1 MKGNTVREHEAKLK
15 AKFKTWFNG
24 LEPKRKRSVVVV
36 GAGSAAL
43 LLMVVLS
50 SITPDK
56 RNEPKEQGA
65 SKRSTPNLLQTST
78 SAMGL
83 DSVSNDVRGV
93 QGEVQALRQTIE
105 KLEKDLEQSRE
116 EQSPPP
122 PPAAGRPDADQA
134 LQSMRDQIVGSPSYQ
149 APPGTTLNPER
160 PRTSAPPT
168 PARPAPP
175 RTGGPNAPEAPPA
188 APTMRV
194 VRGATAAVAPPPPP
208 LPVPD
213 VYLPTGSILTGVL
226 LNGLDAPT
234 GRNAQG
240 QPVPVVVRLKHE
252 AILPS
257 RYRSDVREAFVLAA
271 GFGDLSSERAYLR
284 AERLSMI
291 LRDGRVI
298 DVPIKMAGVGSDGK
312 TGVRGTVVS
321 KQGALIAKALLA
333 GTAEGVSRAF
343 GGNNYGSFGRGNDL
357 PESRDLMV
365 SGIGGG
371 TSSALDRVASYFL
384 QQAEA
389 MYPVV
394 EIAAGREV
402 SFILLEGTD
411 LATRITESAAPA
423 TPSTTTGAA
432 GSP

>member
-1 MKGNTVREHEAKLK
+1 MAKKGSSVREHEEKLK
-15 AKFKTWFNG
+15 ARFKAWFAG
-24 LEPKRKRSVVVV
+24 LEPKRKRSVVL
-36 GAGSAAL
+36 AGSVSAAVVF
-43 LLMVVLS
+43 MVVLS
-50 SITPDK
+50 LITPDK
-56 RNEPKEQGA
+56 RGQKVEQQQ
-65 SKRSTPNLLQTST
+65 SKRSTPNLLQTPT
-78 SAMGL
+78 QGMGL
-83 DSVSNDVRGV
+83 DSVSGDVRAL
-93 QGEVQALRQTIE
+93 QDELAALR
-105 KLEKDLEQSRE
+105 RE
-116 EQSPPP
+116 LDDERKKKPEATAVLVE
-122 PPAAGRPDADQA
+122 PAKEDPDAA
-134 LQSMRDQIVGSPSYQ
+134 LRSMRDSIVGSGSYQ
-149 APPGTTLNPER
+149 GGSTAPIVAPER
-160 PRTSAPPT
+160 PRTTSTAPSRQSVAAAVPEVPPT
-168 PARPAPP
+168 
-175 RTGGPNAPEAPPA
+175 

-194 VRGATAAVAPPPPP
+194 VRGKAGAAAPPPAAPAP
-208 LPVPD
+208 RD
-213 VYLPTGSILTGVL
+213 VYIPTGSILTGVL

-234 GRNAQG
+234 GRNAQA

-291 LRDGRVI
+291 LRDGRAI
-298 DVPIKMAGVGSDGK
+298 DIPIKMAAVGSDGK

-321 KQGALIAKALLA
+321 KQGALIAKALMA

-343 GGNNYGSFGRGNDL
+343 GGNSYGSFGRGNDL
-357 PESRDLMV
+357 PSSNDLMV

-394 EIAAGREV
+394 EVSAGREV

-411 LATRITESAAPA
+411 LTARPVPEPEPAEADPPAAEANAPA
-423 TPSTTTGAA
+423 
-432 GSP
+432 